1 MAAPADI
8 TIKNLNGQ
16 WVMDSSLSDPTDPI
30 LALQG
35 MSWFLRKGL
44 SYATVTLHI
53 KEYTDSENPLVY
65 HIDADQVI
73 TGGIKGTSER
83 RVLDWTEREHTDD
96 IFGTVRGLSKM
107 VRGAKN
113 EDGKLIPAVELQSK
127 VGEPELD
134 AKVQKFLL
142 GDILLDGSENGG
154 FLLDDEGDEFG
165 EGEGLFVHSWVV
177 NEKSQWTAEQ
187 IWGFETIG
195 GERRYVRR
203 AAVVK
208 NGQVELARLVYSF
221 QARRTE

>member
-16 WVMDSSLSDPTDPI
+16 WVMDSTLSDPTDPI

-53 KEYTDSENPLVY
+53 HQYTDAEKPLVY
-65 HIDADQVI
+65 HIDVDQVI

-83 RVLDWTEREHTDD
+83 RVLDFTEREHTDD

-113 EDGKLIPAVELQSK
+113 ENGKLAPAVELQSK
-127 VGEPELD
+127 VGVPELD
-134 AKVQKFLL
+134 EKLQKFLR
-142 GDILLDGSENGG
+142 GEILVDGSESEG

-165 EGEGLFVHSWVV
+165 EGEGLFVYSWVV

-187 IWGFETIG
+187 TWGFETIK
-195 GERRYVRR
+195 GERHYVRR

-208 NGQVELARLVYSF
+208 NGQLELARLVYTF
-221 QARRTE
+221 KERRAK